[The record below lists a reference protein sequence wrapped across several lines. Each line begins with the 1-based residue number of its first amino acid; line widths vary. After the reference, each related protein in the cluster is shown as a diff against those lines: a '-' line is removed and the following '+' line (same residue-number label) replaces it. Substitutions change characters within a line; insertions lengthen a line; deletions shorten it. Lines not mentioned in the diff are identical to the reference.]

1 MSLTDVAKAH
11 QRLEQGSARGKV
23 VLQVLK
29 S

>member
-1 MSLTDVAKAH
+1 MPLSEVAKAH

-23 VLQVLK
+23 VLQVLE